1 MEKKQT
7 HIVYGFI
14 TGIIM
19 VIVSLVLYLTGIMF
33 KGNYISM
40 LSMVPFLIGI
50 ILNGMAYSKANEGFV
65 TFGNVFGSCFKLSMI
80 VTIVLVVWNIIA
92 LFALPEM
99 KTKIMEMSREAMA
112 KNPKVTDEQ
121 IEMSVNMMKKYW
133 NVFAIGGVIFST
145 LFWGAIFSLIGSAI
159 SKKNGERPG
168 VSQF

>member
-19 VIVSLVLYLTGIMF
+19 VIVSLVLYLTGLMF
-33 KGNYISM
+33 KSNYMSM

-80 VTIVLVVWNIIA
+80 VAIVLVAWNVIA

-99 KTKIMEMSREAMA
+99 KTKIMEIQREAYA
-112 KNPKVTDEQ
+112 KSKMSDEQ
-121 IEMSVNMMKKYW
+121 IEMTMNMMKKYW
-133 NVFAIGGVIFST
+133 NVFAIGGVILSM
-145 LFWGAIFSLIGSAI
+145 LFWGAIFSLIGGAI
-159 SKKNGERPG
+159 AKKNGERPPM
-168 VSQF
+168 SEF